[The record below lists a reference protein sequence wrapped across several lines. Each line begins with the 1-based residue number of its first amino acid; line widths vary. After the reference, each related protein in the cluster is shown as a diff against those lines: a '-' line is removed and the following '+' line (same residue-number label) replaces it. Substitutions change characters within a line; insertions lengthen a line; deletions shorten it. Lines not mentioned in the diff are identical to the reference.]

1 MKYSKFIFVFIFI
14 IFCFIN
20 TINAQRF
27 KLSGVL
33 GNNIAFTSSVK
44 SILPNSIYTYSKKN
58 NFGNE
63 LLRKPSYN
71 IGLNIEYEL
80 KNNFSLFSGIH
91 SATTETELIFEG
103 FYNPVNYDSYVKYGY
118 FVNTYEFPIGICYT
132 VPIANN
138 ILMKNYLLI
147 TINLNGLSQGATRYR
162 LHAQSS
168 NSDTIRLSFT
178 DIEGFPSGN
187 SLGIRYGIGISPFKK
202 FRNWE
207 IGAYINFQFKRS
219 ITWDQ
224 EVEFENVS
232 QNTYEY
238 HHAILKDKADYFN
251 FHLKYTFLKF

>member
-20 TINAQRF
+20 TTNAQRF

-44 SILPNSIYTYSKKN
+44 SILPNSIYTYSKTN

-63 LLRKPSYN
+63 LERMPSYN

-118 FVNTYEFPIGICYT
+118 FVNTYELPIGVQKSIHIT
-132 VPIANN
+132 NKI
-138 ILMKNYLLI
+138 ILKNYLGL
-147 TINLNGLSQGATRYR
+147 TYCFNGLSSGTVSTHLRIQNTQTDTVR
-162 LHAQSS
+162 L
-168 NSDTIRLSFT
+168 RCT
-178 DIEGFPSGN
+178 DFEGFPSGN
-187 SLGIRYGIGISPFKK
+187 SLGLRYGIGILPFPKN
-202 FRNWE
+202 RNWE